1 MLQTFLHRGLNLLCG
16 GVAEHPCPICTELRF
31 LCVDGGFGLMVNGT
45 QRVNVALAPK
55 VWRFGNRYV
64 VLIAQ
69 FLHIH
74 L

>member
-1 MLQTFLHRGLNLLCG
+1 MLQTILHRGLRHIG
-16 GVAEHPCPICTELRF
+16 GRIAEHPRAICTELRF
-31 LCVDGGFGLMVNGT
+31 ISIDGGFCFMVNGA
-45 QRVNVALAPK
+45 QRVNVVLTPK

>member
-1 MLQTFLHRGLNLLCG
+1 MLQTFLHRGLRRIG
-16 GVAEHPCPICTELRF
+16 GRIAENSCPICTELRF

-45 QRVNVALAPK
+45 QRVNVVLTPK
-55 VWRFGNRYV
+55 VWRFGNRHI
-64 VLIAQ
+64 VLVTQ